1 MSEVA
6 YGSCISSVKD
16 EISKL
21 NTRRPPRPVLPTKE
35 HSPPPVV
42 PLEEQQQHEEYTG
55 TQESEDEHDR
65 HSVSSQGTV
74 ASTCS
79 RARRGDIYTLAP
91 EETILAIIK
100 EIDEGRFVSNTKCVS
115 WIRGAKHHPC
125 HTETFKVRK
134 HLLFTGPQTR
144 DQIHDALPTIGEKLL
159 RSILHELKE
168 QGIVKVK
175 N

>member
-1 MSEVA
+1 MSEIV
-6 YGSCISSVKD
+6 YDSCISSVKD
-16 EISKL
+16 EISRL
-21 NTRRPPRPVLPTKE
+21 NTCRLPRPLIYPKE
-35 HSPPPVV
+35 HSSLSNHTGVSEEPERVV
-42 PLEEQQQHEEYTG
+42 Y
-55 TQESEDEHDR
+55 EDEHDDGI
-65 HSVSSQGTV
+65 SVSSQGTA

-79 RARRGDIYTLAP
+79 RAKKGDIYTLAP
-91 EETILAIIK
+91 EEAILAIIK

-125 HTETFKVRK
+125 HPDTFKVRR

-144 DQIHDALPTIGEKLL
+144 DKIHEAIPAIGEKLL

-168 QGIVKVK
+168 QGIVIVK

>member
-1 MSEVA
+1 MSEIV

-16 EISKL
+16 EISRL
-21 NTRRPPRPVLPTKE
+21 NTCRPPRPLIYPKE
-35 HSPPPVV
+35 PSSLSNHTGVS
-42 PLEEQQQHEEYTG
+42 EEPERVAY
-55 TQESEDEHDR
+55 EDEHDDGI
-65 HSVSSQGTV
+65 SVSSQGTV

-79 RARRGDIYTLAP
+79 RAKKSDIYTLAP

-125 HTETFKVRK
+125 HPDTFKVRR
-134 HLLFTGPQTR
+134 HLLFTGPQAR
-144 DQIHDALPTIGEKLL
+144 DQIHEAIPTIGEKLL

-168 QGIVKVK
+168 QGIVIVK